1 MQCFEEA
8 NHLLFLQSPAKQKLY
23 KFIPA
28 KGLTSNAVMAES
40 ASMLIPLLCVN
51 EQERTDG

>member
-8 NHLLFLQSPAKQKLY
+8 NHLLFLQSPAREKLY
-23 KFIPA
+23 KFIPT

-40 ASMLIPLLCVN
+40 AFLLIPLLCVK
-51 EQERTDG
+51 EQERTNG